1 MLEHR
6 QQTRC
11 QILIAA
17 ISTGKTRPSRK
28 RDRGLPGSRFLRPL
42 STSTRRD
49 PGSPRAYFPGVVEV
63 HGPVHSN
70 VQTLE
75 GPTVGPIGERVE

>member
-1 MLEHR
+1 MLY
-6 QQTRC
+6 QQQNTRC
-11 QILIAA
+11 QTLIAA
-17 ISTGKTRPSRK
+17 VPARKTRPSRK

-49 PGSPRAYFPGVVEV
+49 LGSPRAYFPGVVEV

-70 VQTLE
+70 V
-75 GPTVGPIGERVE
+75 